1 MSYMVKHVFP
11 TIQGEGYH
19 AGTPCVFVRLAGC
32 NLWSGREQDRASDAA
47 RNGAHCPVFCDTDFR
62 GGRRM
67 TAPEVVAAVEAVCGP
82 SSHVVISGG
91 EPLLQIDD
99 ELLLALFAVGFR
111 VAIETNGTVPY
122 KGDAAVLNRAWVT
135 LSPKR
140 ERAHTAL
147 LWANELK
154 LVIPDYSPADWELFT
169 AAHRFVQP
177 RAHTTHR
184 DTQSEDDAVAW
195 VMANPGWRL
204 SVQLHKV
211 LGVE

>member
-1 MSYMVKHVFP
+1 MSYMVKHVFH

-19 AGTPCVFVRLAGC
+19 AGTPAVFVRLTGC
-32 NLWSGREQDRASDAA
+32 NLWSGRKKDRRSDAA
-47 RNGAHCPVFCDTDFR
+47 RAGAHCPLFCDTDFR
-62 GGRRM
+62 GGQRM

-82 SSHVVISGG
+82 SRHVVISGG
-91 EPLLQIDD
+91 EPLLQVDD

-122 KGDAAVLNRAWVT
+122 KGDQAVLNRAWVT

-154 LVIPDYSPADWELFT
+154 LVIPDYSPAEWQSFP

-177 RAHTTHR
+177 RAHISGR
-184 DTQSEDDAVAW
+184 SAQAEADAVAW